1 MGIAAR
7 YIGPVR
13 QIALAVTRTLA
24 LYSFAA
30 WAYVALIAVFYP
42 QALPIQLSHF
52 SQQPHTDTFG
62 EVNFVISLASYC
74 AYRVLVETTVAR
86 PGMAS
91 ATQDTDA
98 NA

>member
-1 MGIAAR
+1 MR
-7 YIGPVR
+7 R
-13 QIALAVTRTLA
+13 FLLALTRTLA

-52 SQQPHTDTFG
+52 SLQPHTDTFG
-62 EVNFVISLASYC
+62 EVNFVISLVSYFT
-74 AYRVLVETTVAR
+74 YRMLVEPGR
-86 PGMAS
+86 PAGAAEPVPEAS
-91 ATQDTDA
+91 QGVDA